1 VLYVKVT
8 PNIFWQS
15 LVMETLSV
23 ALGERSYPIFIGID
37 LLAQSELY
45 LPHIHGK
52 QVCIVTNETIAP
64 FYLTQL
70 KNNLGLHQVGSV
82 VLPDGEAHKN
92 LTTLDKIFTALL
104 TEKHNRTTTLIALGG
119 GVVGDMTGFAA
130 ACYQRGVNFIQIPT
144 TLLSMVDSSVGGKT
158 GVNHA
163 MGKNMIGAFYQPQ
176 AVIAD
181 ISLLKTLPAREISA
195 GLAEVIKY
203 GLISDA
209 GFFVWL
215 EQNIELLIQGDE
227 AALTYAVLRS
237 CQNKADVVAQD
248 EHEGG
253 IRAILNLG
261 HTFGHAIETAQ
272 GYGNW
277 LHGEAVAAGMV
288 MAADLSMR
296 RGDISSD
303 DLQRIINLIKRANL
317 PVKAPADMMPEQ
329 FVELMGV
336 DKKVLDGRLRLVLLE
351 SIGRAIVTSDI
362 DTKLLMQT
370 FAACR

>member
-1 VLYVKVT
+1 LADL
-8 PNIFWQS
+8 N
-15 LVMETLSV
+15 V
-23 ALGERSYPIFIGID
+23 A
-37 LLAQSELY
+37 
-45 LPHIHGK
+45 
-52 QVCIVTNETIAP
+52 
-64 FYLTQL
+64 
-70 KNNLGLHQVGSV
+70 SV
-82 VLPDGEAHKN
+82 VLADGEAHKN
-92 LTTLDKIFTALL
+92 LTTLNEIFTALL
-104 TEKHNRTTTLIALGG
+104 AEKHNRTTTLIALGG
-119 GVVGDMTGFAA
+119 GVIGDMTGFAA

-181 ISLLKTLPAREISA
+181 ISLLKTLPAREVSA

-203 GLISDA
+203 GLISDYD
-209 GFFVWL
+209 FFVWL
-215 EQNIELLIQGDE
+215 EQNIELLMQGDE
-227 AALTYAVLRS
+227 ATLTYAVLRS
-237 CQNKADVVAQD
+237 CKNKAEVVAQD

-253 IRAILNLG
+253 VRAILNFG

-296 RGDISSD
+296 RGDISAQ
-303 DLQRIINLIKRANL
+303 DLSRIIHLLERAKL
-317 PVKAPADMMPEQ
+317 PTKAPGDMTAEQ

-336 DKKVLDGRLRLVLLE
+336 DKKVLDGRLRLVLLA
-351 SIGRAIVTSDI
+351 SLGKAIITSDI
-362 DTKLLMQT
+362 DKTLLLQT